1 MNKRLRNCPVC
12 NDRLEVLRY
21 HCPSCDIT
29 IDGHFTISE
38 LAALNA
44 EQQEFVK
51 IFICCGGNIREV
63 EKKLGISYPT
73 VKSRLGQVIEVL
85 CGNNK
90 AKKEDRKSLTIL
102 NDLETGRISVE
113 EAIKQ
118 MEKE

>member
-12 NDRLEVLRY
+12 NARLEVQRY

-29 IDGHFTISE
+29 IDGQFALSE

-51 IFICCGGNIREV
+51 IFICCSGSIKEV
-63 EKKLGISYPT
+63 EKKMGISYPT
-73 VKSRLGQVIEVL
+73 VKNRLNQVIEIL
-85 CGNNK
+85 CPQSVKSKQSKNS
-90 AKKEDRKSLTIL
+90 EDIL
-102 NDLETGRISVE
+102 QKLESGSISVE
-113 EAIKQ
+113 QAIHE